1 MRFASSLETRAAR
14 AARAMR
20 PAESATGSRIFAVE
34 FDWRDER
41 PEGASESIVAR
52 IILNLRLQF
61 FPSSSGI
68 PREGPASRFSARR
81 SIVPRFSPL
90 LHARDH
96 RRARTLSFTSGNIL
110 PISLSMQISI
120 RGASIFA
127 ESRRKRILMYRH
139 FIARRRVHRLTS
151 APRKTPR

>member
-1 MRFASSLETRAAR
+1 
-14 AARAMR
+14 
-20 PAESATGSRIFAVE
+20 VE
-34 FDWRDER
+34 FDWRNER
-41 PEGASESIVAR
+41 PEGASESIAAHV
-52 IILNLRLQF
+52 ILNLRLQF

-68 PREGPASRFSARR
+68 PREDPDSPRPSFSRA
-81 SIVPRFSPL
+81 PRFAVL
-90 LHARDH
+90 LDSRRFCERARAAITA
-96 RRARTLSFTSGNIL
+96 ARTLSFTSGNIL

-151 APRKTPR
+151 APRKAPC